1 MSEEHNRKLEKIQLI
16 RVKFF
21 QLMQRLGHSLED
33 SIVGQV
39 LYWSTLLVGRQTGE
53 EFSLDIAKRRAMQLE
68 AGEKRMAF
76 AVVALIGLV
85 VIDINNKQL
94 VQLCFFHVTTL
105 VNRTLEN
112 FEICRLFVEKSRIE
126 VLFELLS

>member
-1 MSEEHNRKLEKIQLI
+1 MQLI

-21 QLMQRLGHSLED
+21 LFVQRLGHYPED

-39 LYWSTLLVGRQTGE
+39 LYRSTLLAGRQTGE

-76 AVVALIGLV
+76 ALVTLIGSV
-85 VIDINNKQL
+85 VVDINNK
-94 VQLCFFHVTTL
+94 
-105 VNRTLEN
+105 
-112 FEICRLFVEKSRIE
+112 
-126 VLFELLS
+126 

>member
-112 FEICRLFVEKSRIE
+112 FEICRIFVE
-126 VLFELLS
+126 